1 MKVKPTHTKTEVNGL
16 VRGEGLTAQ
25 GFASPAKIQQ
35 CLKGAHYPSSRQD
48 LLNVAKK
55 NSAPSDV
62 TEILELIPE
71 KEYISP
77 AHVMKEVGKKE

>member
-1 MKVKPTHTKTEVNGL
+1 M
-16 VRGEGLTAQ
+16 VRGEGTTAQ

-35 CLKGAHYPSSRQD
+35 SLKGAHYPSNKQD
-48 LLNVAKK
+48 LVDLAKK
-55 NSAPSDV
+55 NHAPNDV
-62 TEILELIPE
+62 MSILDLIPE

>member
-1 MKVKPTHTKTEVNGL
+1 L
-16 VRGEGLTAQ
+16 VRGEGTTAQ

-35 CLKGAHYPSSRQD
+35 CLKGAHYPSNKQS
-48 LLNVAKK
+48 LVNLAKK
-55 NSAPSDV
+55 NNAPNDV
-62 TEILELIPE
+62 MSILNLIPE

>member
-1 MKVKPTHTKTEVNGL
+1 VNVL
-16 VRGEGLTAQ
+16 VRGEGTTAQ

-35 CLKGAHYPSSRQD
+35 CLKGAHYPSNKQD
-48 LLNVAKK
+48 LVNLAHK
-55 NSAPSDV
+55 NNAPSDV
-62 TEILELIPE
+62 MSILDLIPE